1 MTIIPPDAD
10 ILPPSDDHI
19 FKTLLTSPGTECV
32 VADVVSAATNHNIVK
47 AQVLNN
53 ELPVTD
59 NNEKNERLDVNCTV
73 IDKSGQKRQI
83 NVEMQGSRMAEHA
96 GGNMNFKTKYAYYG
110 MDLFIKQESKGV
122 KYADLMQTYQ
132 ITFCN
137 YTVFPERTDFV
148 HSAALRFQDGEL
160 FCDKL
165 CIIIVEMSKLG
176 YALNKRAE
184 ELTPIEIWGLFFG
197 HAHDPDYREI
207 INRIIETKKEVR
219 MASELL
225 MEISKD
231 EAERARIR
239 SRKKFEMDRMSDLL
253 TFKDEGIGEGVLK
266 ERREIVNHMH
276 REGFDVKTIAKA
288 TRLSEQ
294 EVNNILNSRE
304 SE

>member
-1 MTIIPPDAD
+1 MMIIPPDAD

-19 FKTLLTSPGTECV
+19 FKTLLTHPGTECV
-32 VADVVSAATNHNIVK
+32 VADVVSAATNHNIVS

-59 NNEKNERLDVNCTV
+59 ANEKNERLDVNCTV

-83 NVEMQGSRMAEHA
+83 NVEMQGSRMEELED
-96 GGNMNFKTKYAYYG
+96 GNLNFRSKYAYYG
-110 MDLFIKQESKGV
+110 MDLFKTQQSKGV
-122 KYADLMQTYQ
+122 DYAALMQTYQ

-137 YTVFPERTDFV
+137 YTVFPERSDFV
-148 HSAALRFQDGEL
+148 HNAALRFQDGEL

-165 CIIIVEMSKLG
+165 CIIVVEMSKLG
-176 YALNKRAE
+176 YTLNKRVE
-184 ELTPIEIWGLFFG
+184 EFTPIEICGLFFG
-197 HAHDPDYREI
+197 YAHNPKYRKI

-239 SRKKFEMDRMSDLL
+239 SRKKFEMDQTSNIITAEKRGRI
-253 TFKDEGIGEGVLK
+253 EGK
-266 ERREIVNHMH
+266 EEERQNNVRHMYQ
-276 REGFDVKTIAKA
+276 EGFDVKTIARA
-288 TRLSEQ
+288 LGLSEQ
-294 EVNNILNSRE
+294 EVKDILDSQTK
-304 SE
+304 